1 MNDEERRIFDDKINK
16 IPKKFNEYKLN
27 EKDHNL

>member
-16 IPKKFNEYKLN
+16 IRNKANEYKLN
-27 EKDHNL
+27 GKDHNL